1 MTRDPW
7 PISGLIGPVRART
20 LCRAS
25 PIGPVSSHHVM
36 REACSSEVTDGPR
49 GRPYADEGVTPMKLT
64 YKLCAAGVTLAT
76 TAALGLAPVATAAA
90 AAATP
95 RTTASS
101 PINQV
106 LAGVGTFTGSFAPTS
121 FSNQNG
127 QLAVTGV
134 VTGTLTTLA
143 GATTPVTQTVTTTVA
158 SATAAGTCKILNLV
172 LGPLHLDVLGLVV
185 DLNQVVLNITAQS
198 GAGNLLGNLLCAVAG
213 LLDGNGIN
221 GLANLLNRLLGL

>member
-1 MTRDPW
+1 
-7 PISGLIGPVRART
+7 
-20 LCRAS
+20 
-25 PIGPVSSHHVM
+25 
-36 REACSSEVTDGPR
+36 
-49 GRPYADEGVTPMKLT
+49 MKLT

-76 TAALGLAPVATAAA
+76 TAALGLAPVASASAAPAAA
-90 AAATP
+90 AAAPAAATP
-95 RTTASS
+95 RTTASAT
-101 PINQV
+101 INQV
-106 LAGVGTFTGSFAPTS
+106 VAGVGTFTGSFAPTS

-172 LGPLHLDVLGLVV
+172 LGPLHLNVLGLAV